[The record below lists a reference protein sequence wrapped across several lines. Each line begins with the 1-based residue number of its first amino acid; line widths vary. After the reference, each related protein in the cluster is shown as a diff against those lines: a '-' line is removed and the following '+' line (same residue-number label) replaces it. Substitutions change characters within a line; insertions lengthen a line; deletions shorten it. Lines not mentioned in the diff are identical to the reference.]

1 MAVSEAFVRV
11 DASLPPLGCLAAKAI
26 PSLLPFS
33 GPGVSWCGL
42 QGFSGVQ
49 EAFPGA
55 EPFLGGKMVVELM
68 PVVFGLFCAF
78 GLCGNGSTDVRGGDA
93 REGIKAVYQGCFD
106 APGHNPAGVI
116 EDGVQ
121 FAGVAGPAP
130 YWAGIFSSRKA
141 QG

>member
-1 MAVSEAFVRV
+1 MAGSEAFVRV

-93 REGIKAVYQGCFD
+93 REGITLMESLPRDSMRVS
-106 APGHNPAGVI
+106 P
-116 EDGVQ
+116 
-121 FAGVAGPAP
+121 
-130 YWAGIFSSRKA
+130 SSLVVSEK
-141 QG
+141 GLIPNSVS